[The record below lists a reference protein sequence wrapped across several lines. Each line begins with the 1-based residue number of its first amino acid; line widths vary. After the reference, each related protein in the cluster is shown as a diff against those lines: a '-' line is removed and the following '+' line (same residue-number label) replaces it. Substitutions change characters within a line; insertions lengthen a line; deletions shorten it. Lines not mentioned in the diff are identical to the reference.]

1 MFKAFFKAGASLII
15 AAAIFIAGLL
25 VGTGIIGGAA
35 ELLNALF

>member
-25 VGTGIIGGAA
+25 VGTGIIGGA
-35 ELLNALF
+35 EKWLSLLF